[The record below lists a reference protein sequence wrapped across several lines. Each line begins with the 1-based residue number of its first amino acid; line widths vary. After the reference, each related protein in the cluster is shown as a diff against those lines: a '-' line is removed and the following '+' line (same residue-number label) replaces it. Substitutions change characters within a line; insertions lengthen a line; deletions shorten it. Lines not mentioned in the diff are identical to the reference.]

1 MNNSTEQ
8 SRNEPTHLL
17 EENMTSTSTSCWQK
31 EFGCCCITMLSSS
44 LLSTMGFGV
53 GAIYGLLKNND
64 ASNVN
69 SVGIGLFLLG
79 AITGLRCGVAIN
91 DWLIK
96 RNNNEHQNNFN
107 SGYDNEGFLQE
118 VTIIDKDARPLIIS
132 SNTTKTSKLDNG
144 LIKIEQTLQVEIE
157 KDNEQQFQDGINEY
171 CTNEM
176 ARKINDK
183 DCSLKNN
190 VGQNPNFTQIKAEI
204 HSIPT
209 NLNDQPSTSTGIY
222 HL

>member
-69 SVGIGLFLLG
+69 SVGIGLFWNG
-79 AITGLRCGVAIN
+79 
-91 DWLIK
+91 
-96 RNNNEHQNNFN
+96 
-107 SGYDNEGFLQE
+107 
-118 VTIIDKDARPLIIS
+118 
-132 SNTTKTSKLDNG
+132 NT
-144 LIKIEQTLQVEIE
+144 
-157 KDNEQQFQDGINEY
+157 F
-171 CTNEM
+171 
-176 ARKINDK
+176 
-183 DCSLKNN
+183 
-190 VGQNPNFTQIKAEI
+190 
-204 HSIPT
+204 
-209 NLNDQPSTSTGIY
+209 
-222 HL
+222 